1 MKATSGTGIISLN
14 SLEALISYTFESRA
28 HAIGCGGYTSDYN
41 SEQDTTSREFSGSI
55 TPGDDMCVLPYLTNN
70 DSREDAAYY
79 LRYLIS
85 DGLYDFADWQLPRAD
100 MNNDKKYDML
110 DVIKILQTAE
120 SNNT

>member
-1 MKATSGTGIISLN
+1 MFTAQYKLKGDIN
-14 SLEALISYTFESRA
+14 
-28 HAIGCGGYTSDYN
+28 
-41 SEQDTTSREFSGSI
+41 
-55 TPGDDMCVLPYLTNN
+55 GDDVV
-70 DSREDAAYY
+70 DKVDAAYY

-85 DGLYDFADWQLPRAD
+85 DGLYDFADRQLLRAD